1 MKLVNTRINNFM
13 LTISYDQIKN
23 AIDSSNTMREAS
35 IKLNLHFSTFKRKAE
50 QFGLYSPNQGC
61 KGGSKI
67 GKVSTNL
74 NEILDGKHP
83 HYQTFKLKNR
93 LLKEGLI
100 ENKCSKCNITEW
112 DNMPIN
118 CELDHINGIRHD
130 HRLSNLRMLCPNCH
144 SQTSTYRGKNVN
156 KTMAV

>member
-1 MKLVNTRINNFM
+1 MI
-13 LTISYDQIKN
+13 TISYDQIKN
-23 AIDSSNTMREAS
+23 AIDSSNSMSEAS

-50 QFGLYSPNQGC
+50 QFGLYSPNQGR
-61 KGGSKI
+61 KGVSRYAKT
-67 GKVSTNL
+67 STNL

-83 HYQTFKLKNR
+83 NYQTFKLKNR

-100 ENKCSKCNITEW
+100 ENKCSKCNISEW
-112 DNMPIN
+112 NNTPIN

-130 HRLSNLRMLCPNCH
+130 HHLSNLRMLCPNCH
-144 SQTSTYRGKNVN
+144 SQTSTYRGKNVS